1 MFNLNGITVNVVE
14 ILDPLNV
21 PGAEYFNYF
30 FTLVLLF
37 GMLSFGI
44 NILVRII
51 SRS

>member
-1 MFNLNGITVNVVE
+1 MFNLTGLSIKTMQ
-14 ILDPLNV
+14 ILNPANV

-30 FTLVLLF
+30 FTIIAVF
-37 GMLSFGI
+37 AMIAFGI